1 MAKARRRMTEKP
13 PQATQSGGRSVVC
26 SFDLV
31 TGMAPVKSAAGGGF
45 RIAKRS
51 VKDRERSQQI
61 L

>member
-1 MAKARRRMTEKP
+1 MAKARRRMTEKTS
-13 PQATQSGGRSVVC
+13 AGDAIRGRSVVC